1 MKAKPWL
8 SQLKPYPPGKTLEEI
23 LKERGHLTTIYKL
36 NSNENPL
43 GPSPKVIEALR
54 DALSEIHLYPDA
66 SYLSLKRA
74 LSERWGITPEEVI
87 LGNGSNEVIEF
98 LFKAYLFEGD
108 EIIVSE
114 PSFLMYTKFGEI
126 YGVNIKRVSLN
137 SRLCHDFEGIL
148 KALSSKTKMVF
159 LDHPHN
165 PTGQCLKRK
174 DWEAFLQNLPE
185 EVLVVIDEAYGEF
198 IEDEEVPLGIEFIK
212 KGYPVMVV
220 RTFSKYYGLA
230 GLRLGYGLGKKEII
244 QELEK
249 VRQPFN
255 VNLLAVKAGLSSLSD
270 MEYQKKTRELV
281 LSGRKFLTTALSELG
296 YKVYPSE
303 ANFIMVDF
311 GERVDQIY
319 EALLF
324 EGIFVRPLKAYG
336 FSTSLRITIGNEEAN
351 VKLIDIIKRVSS
363 F

>member
-1 MKAKPWL
+1 MKVKPWL
-8 SQLKPYPPGKTLEEI
+8 SHLKPYPPGKTLEEI
-23 LKERGHLTTIYKL
+23 LKESGSLTTIYKL

-54 DALSEIHLYPDA
+54 KSLSEIHLYPEA
-66 SYLSLKRA
+66 SYLTLRKA
-74 LSERWGITPEEVI
+74 LSEKWEVFPEEVI

-114 PSFLMYTKFGEI
+114 PSFLMYTKFAEI
-126 YGVNIKRVSLN
+126 YGVNIKRVSLTGE
-137 SRLCHDFEGIL
+137 LCHDLEGIL
-148 KALSSKTKMVF
+148 KALSPKTKMIF

-174 DWEAFLQNLPE
+174 DWEAFFQRLPK
-185 EVLVVIDEAYGEF
+185 EVLVVMDEAYGEF

-220 RTFSKYYGLA
+220 RTFSKFYGLA
-230 GLRLGYGLGKKEII
+230 GLRLGYGLGRKEII

-255 VNLLAVKAGLSSLSD
+255 VNLLAVKAGLSVLSD
-270 MEYQKKTRELV
+270 LEYQKKTRELV
-281 LSGRKFLTTALSELG
+281 LTGRKFLTKALSELG
-296 YKVYPSE
+296 FKVYPSE
-303 ANFIMVDF
+303 ANFIMGDF
-311 GERVDQIY
+311 GKRVDQIY
-319 EALLF
+319 EALLSA
-324 EGIFVRPLKAYG
+324 GIFVRPLKAYG
-336 FSTSLRITIGNEEAN
+336 FPTSLRITIGIEEAN
-351 VKLIDIIKRVSS
+351 AKLIEVIKRTISG
-363 F
+363 